1 MVSVIKNSLC
11 SLSIVSM
18 ESRIGES
25 IDSSDVIDIDFMS
38 LETIR
43 WFL

>member
-1 MVSVIKNSLC
+1 MVSVIQNGLC

-25 IDSSDVIDIDFMS
+25 TDCSDVIDIDLMS
-38 LETIR
+38 LEAIR
-43 WFL
+43 WSL